1 MKRTTLIVLLICAM
15 ALPLTLIAPAGS
27 IRAGEGIK
35 YSCSAQIHEVLEK
48 GRIDAFTKKTG
59 IKVDVYVCS
68 SARAVSLLMN
78 DMSNVAATA
87 RRLYPRHRDYGYWET
102 IFSKDPLAFI
112 VNVQNPITDITEESL
127 KEVFSRGITNWKELG
142 GPDKPI
148 FVVVPGKNT
157 AAYSNFSRKPM
168 GRGLITYDL
177 MAHKST
183 TVIDVVRRFPWSISF
198 ISAGAAQ
205 REGVKSLK
213 VDGIVPLDRDYPYC
227 QVYSFVTK
235 GKPSGSVKEFID
247 HLMSEEGK
255 EIMKK
260 SGIVPSFEECD

>member
-1 MKRTTLIVLLICAM
+1 MGISTLIVLLICAM
-15 ALPLTLIAPAGS
+15 ALSLTLIAPAGS

-35 YSCSAQIHEVLEK
+35 YSCSAQIHEALEK

-68 SARAVSLLMN
+68 SGRTVSLLMN
-78 DMSNVAATA
+78 DMSDVAATA

-112 VNVQNPITDITEESL
+112 VNGQNPITDITEESL